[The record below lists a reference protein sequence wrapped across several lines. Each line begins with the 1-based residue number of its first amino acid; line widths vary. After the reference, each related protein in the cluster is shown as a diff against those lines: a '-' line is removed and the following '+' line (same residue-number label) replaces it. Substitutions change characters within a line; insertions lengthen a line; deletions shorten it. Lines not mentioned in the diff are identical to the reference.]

1 MAAHAQA
8 KQRVHTHRGVDF
20 IVVPGSKRE
29 RVLLD
34 LFQSEDRL
42 ASRPTLTDIEV
53 PGGGWL
59 IPLTV
64 GAVSGACMG
73 LLVGWVI

>member
-42 ASRPTLTDIEV
+42 ASRPTLTGIEV

-59 IPLTV
+59 IPLMV

-73 LLVGWVI
+73 LLVGWII